1 MAEIHSTGRAASG
14 EQRAGGGLLAISES
28 DRRLMRRLAIAT
40 FGLLLLTAAFHRLN
54 LLYSHK
60 FFDATGRAQWIWA
73 QHRVSSNVPVAFFA
87 TRDFDLP
94 KNRYF
99 TRVKIASDPQYTL
112 YFNGREVGGRR
123 TADDMALD
131 VYDVS
136 TLARDGRNR
145 IVVAVR
151 SANGVGGLL
160 ASVDITPEY
169 QNMVPSGSEWTIVR
183 RWSDDLP
190 LRDAPRNWRSTPML
204 LGRPPARRWNFL
216 SARPG
221 KFTPPVHRI
230 VAARQ
235 IFRVHTALPVID
247 ILGGVAVVG
256 SRPMEATVFDFGS
269 VAGRLRL
276 SNGFDGLTRAVKVR
290 FANDRAE
297 FQTIEGSVESFVF
310 AAGERTIVDPQERH
324 FRYAMVYGGNAALDV
339 VQ

>member
-1 MAEIHSTGRAASG
+1 
-14 EQRAGGGLLAISES
+14 
-28 DRRLMRRLAIAT
+28 MRRLAIAT
-40 FGLLLLTAAFHRLN
+40 FALFLFTAAFHRLN

-73 QHRVSSNVPVAFFA
+73 QHRVSSNVPVTFFA

-99 TRVKIASDPQYTL
+99 TRIKVAGDPQYTL

-145 IVVAVR
+145 IMVAVR

-169 QNMVPSGSEWTIVR
+169 QNIVPSGSEWTIVR
-183 RWSDDLP
+183 RWRSDLP
-190 LRDAPRNWRSTPML
+190 LHDPPRNWRSAPML

-216 SARPG
+216 AARPG
-221 KFTPPVHRI
+221 KFTPPAHRI

-235 IFRVHTALPVID
+235 VIRVHTALPVID

-276 SNGFDGLTRAVKVR
+276 TNGFDGVTRAVRVR

-297 FQTIEGSVESFVF
+297 FQTIEGSVEAFVF

-324 FRYAMVYGGNAALDV
+324 FRYAMVYGGNAAADV